1 MNILH
6 QFVIFEYL
14 CENRRVC
21 RCTPVF
27 GYNFL
32 SKLFLTDIIL
42 KHQLNV

>member
-6 QFVIFEYL
+6 QFAIFEYL
-14 CENRRVC
+14 CDNRRVLGSV
-21 RCTPVF
+21 PVF